1 MVWPFLLL
9 DIAGRDRERSHESF
23 LFLMVRFNFF
33 FEIKFNKIY
42 CVDTS
47 KTHSK
52 PPKNKVKSRKYKG
65 KPNKMMTL

>member
-33 FEIKFNKIY
+33 FEIKKQL
-42 CVDTS
+42 T
-47 KTHSK
+47 
-52 PPKNKVKSRKYKG
+52 
-65 KPNKMMTL
+65 M